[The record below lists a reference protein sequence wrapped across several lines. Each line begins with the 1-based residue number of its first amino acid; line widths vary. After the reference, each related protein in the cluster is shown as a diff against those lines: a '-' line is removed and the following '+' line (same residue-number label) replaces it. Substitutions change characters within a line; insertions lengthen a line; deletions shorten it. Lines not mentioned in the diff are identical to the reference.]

1 MLHVC
6 QATSTEQQWLPPKS
20 RDITQTTATAPRDL
34 LSLTVTHTQPLGKQ
48 LLHFYLDH
56 VQEARQ
62 GQKLHFRASQTVLL
76 NPSHLPLKVP

>member
-1 MLHVC
+1 MYLMVTFRC
-6 QATSTEQQWLPPKS
+6 EKMNAFSNVP
-20 RDITQTTATAPRDL
+20 ITQTTATAPRDL